1 MSLYCLVTAAPFPV
15 MESTCGSAI
24 IVPSLSGSLDN
35 NHPARPQN
43 LPADADF
50 PREGRGI
57 FIEPLAQFARGPR
70 PPGRASRL
78 HLSYSEVVAQ
88 TSSPIWSVLQ
98 PAGPTRGPDRPKHG
112 RLGPLALGDAS
123 AGGEGGREGGFV
135 TKYLSTSGLPSV
147 YGAADG
153 AVRTGLTD

>member
-57 FIEPLAQFARGPR
+57 FIEPLAQSARGFP
-70 PPGRASRL
+70 
-78 HLSYSEVVAQ
+78 
-88 TSSPIWSVLQ
+88 SP
-98 PAGPTRGPDRPKHG
+98 PAGPHACTFRIRKSWRKLPPPSGVSCSLQGRQGDLTGRNMAAWAHLRSVTLARGVK
-112 RLGPLALGDAS
+112 
-123 AGGEGGREGGFV
+123 GEGKAG
-135 TKYLSTSGLPSV
+135 LSRSIFPRQV
-147 YGAADG
+147 CQ
-153 AVRTGLTD
+153 VFTGQRMER